1 MQFHKLALITCWV
14 IASLTCWAQTA
25 KGKLFISGG
34 GSRPD
39 AMIQRLIQESG
50 LDKGGYGIVL
60 PMSSADQDSSVYYAT
75 RPFVKLGIG
84 SLRGIL
90 FKSPGQATQ
99 AMADSIRKAKLI
111 YITGGD
117 QTRFM
122 TIVGG
127 TVVEQAI
134 IDAYRAGAT
143 VAGTSAG
150 AAVMSKK
157 MITGNQ
163 KKYPEYTSTFST
175 IEENNLE
182 ITQGLGLIEEVIVD
196 QHFLIRSR
204 HNRLITAVIE
214 NSECTGIGIDES
226 TAILVIGKGI
236 EVVGDSQVLVY
247 HNPSKSKRMKGGK
260 LAASGLTLNVFLP
273 GDRFSLPPKTN

>member
-1 MQFHKLALITCWV
+1 MRFVKILTLTTLFLS
-14 IASLTCWAQTA
+14 SLCAWSQAP
-25 KGKLFISGG
+25 KGKLFIIGG

-50 LDKGGYGIVL
+50 LDKGGFGIVL
-60 PMSSADQDSSVYYAT
+60 PMSSAEQDSSVYYAT
-75 RPFVKLGIG
+75 RPFIQLGVK
-84 SLRGIL
+84 SLRGIY
-90 FKSPGQATQ
+90 FTAPNQATQ
-99 AMADSIRKAKLI
+99 SMADSIRKAKLI

-122 TIVGG
+122 NIVGG

-134 IDAYRAGAT
+134 QDAYRAGAT
-143 VAGTSAG
+143 IAGTSAG

-163 KKYPEYTSTFST
+163 LKYPEYASTFSS

-182 ITQGLGLIEEVIVD
+182 ITKGLGLIEQVIVD

-214 NSECTGIGIDES
+214 NSDYTGIGIDES
-226 TAILVIGKGI
+226 TAILVIGKGV
-236 EVVGDSQVLVY
+236 EVVGISQVLVLR
-247 HNPSKSKRMKGGK
+247 NSTKSKRTWRGK
-260 LAASGLTLNVFLP
+260 LAASELSLNIYLP
-273 GDRFSLPPKTN
+273 GDKFTL